1 MATARRMPQN
11 IDTLDAL
18 TDKLTQN
25 GNTTEIDGNIEID
38 GDLKVNGQIIGGGG
52 GGAGIDTL
60 INTDLTYGD
69 VTVDYNTTDGMTI
82 TGTMRQTYEGG
93 NHDSTM
99 DLEIPII
106 PGKGIVIDKLSN
118 KEQVEVKVNIN
129 DAVKSG
135 NSSGTIAIGQD
146 SHGEGIAI
154 GKYAETSVYGTGIA
168 IGNYATI
175 NDIETVAIST
185 SSAATGT
192 GSIGIGARAK
202 ANGYESIAIGRTVE
216 VQGNGSVVV
225 GSNCKTTNQNA
236 VVLGYYCDTA
246 DTNASGVRFV
256 LADGISSAKHNYF
269 KITKDNDGVYHMFL
283 NGTEVP
289 TQTKTLFGDKSIVGS
304 GNIDLYRHNIH
315 IAGETTDNEVWCN
328 MIVISSKNT
337 VVDSL
342 TDLYTLCNGMG
353 DLLPISGLC
362 KTTDAPQKGP
372 AILCR
377 ATAAGG
383 IYWIDSNNQ
392 SRLYNW
398 SSMPT
403 LTITDTLTT
412 I

>member
-25 GNTTEIDGNIEID
+25 GNTTEMGGNLEVD
-38 GDLKVNGQIIGGGG
+38 GDLKVNGQIIGVGIGV
-52 GGAGIDTL
+52 GIDALTD
-60 INTDLTYGD
+60 TDLTYGD

-82 TGTMRQTYEGG
+82 TGTMRQTYAGG

-106 PGKGIVIDKLSN
+106 PGKGIVIDKPAD
-118 KEQVEVKVNIN
+118 KQQVEVKVDIN

-135 NSSGTIAIGQD
+135 NSSGTIAIGQS

-168 IGNYATI
+168 IGNYATVS
-175 NDIETVAIST
+175 DAETVAISA
-185 SSAATGT
+185 SSVATGA
-192 GSIGIGARAK
+192 GGIAIGARAK

-216 VQGNGSVVV
+216 VQGDGSVVV

-256 LADGISSAKHNYF
+256 LADGISSKRHNYF
-269 KITKDNDGVYHMFL
+269 KITKDGAGAYHMFL

-362 KTTDAPQKGP
+362 KIADSPKKGP

-377 ATAAGG
+377 ATASGG
-383 IYWIDSNNQ
+383 IYWIDSNNA

-403 LTITDTLTT
+403 LTITDTVTT